1 MLVES
6 FLILVIPRLFL
17 INVSLMKKRVL
28 FAKTNF
34 LMFQKL
40 DRRKYLQKLMLK
52 YLNSKAELREN

>member
-1 MLVES
+1 
-6 FLILVIPRLFL
+6 
-17 INVSLMKKRVL
+17 MKKRVL

-34 LMFQKL
+34 LMFKKL

>member
-6 FLILVIPRLFL
+6 FLILVFPRLFL
-17 INVSLMKKRVL
+17 INTSLMKKRVL

-34 LMFQKL
+34 LMFKKL